1 MKLSTKLE
9 IGFGAMLGII
19 FVIQIIRWLKKK
31 WLDYQNNKDR
41 TYNVFDKA
49 ELSALEIQEMKK
61 WGFVIPDRLKQTLN
75 HEVKMQGNDHE
86 IILTFS

>member
-9 IGFGAMLGII
+9 IGFGGMLGII
-19 FVIQIIRWLKKK
+19 LIIQIIRWLKKK

-49 ELSALEIQEMKK
+49 ELSALEI
-61 WGFVIPDRLKQTLN
+61 
-75 HEVKMQGNDHE
+75 
-86 IILTFS
+86 